1 MLEKASSPAVPTSLA
16 FTDDSI
22 APNTTGNICPK
33 VLSFKCIGGVS
44 SHCFHSPPNS
54 TESLPEP
61 KVTVFPRI
69 KPLLCLIHGVHR
81 GPFEQP
87 FIALSNTFR
96 GCTSPINQGE
106 LLQGWQQTNNGGTPW
121 HHGWEKKE
129 LHGIGRAQ
137 SLVRPGK
144 KAAHRTQARCPSKVR
159 MPQIR
164 EMKLG
169 SLKSWM
175 SYLNPLKPFSKV
187 DNP

>member
-1 MLEKASSPAVPTSLA
+1 LHQTQRKHLPKSPQLQMHCWRQQPRSSQSAKFHRKSSWAESHRVSPNQTPAR
-16 FTDDSI
+16 F
-22 APNTTGNICPK
+22 
-33 VLSFKCIGGVS
+33 
-44 SHCFHSPPNS
+44 NS
-54 TESLPEP
+54 WGPW
-61 KVTVFPRI
+61 
-69 KPLLCLIHGVHR
+69 

-96 GCTSPINQGE
+96 DAPRQSTRGDYSKADSKRITVVP
-106 LLQGWQQTNNGGTPW
+106 GGTRW
-121 HHGWEKKE
+121 HHGEKKE

-137 SLVRPGK
+137 SLLRPGK

-175 SYLNPLKPFSKV
+175 SYLNPLH
-187 DNP
+187 